1 MIDTFYIFYSVK
13 STFFMWFYH
22 KLIITNLFG
31 VMMKIKFI
39 VIVACII
46 MLLTACLW
54 SDKPSDKLS
63 DLEFTVVG
71 EQEQPDT
78 LKDIIT
84 EKGEL
89 PFQLSYSVG
98 DDLYIAVGYGIQQSA
113 GYSITVNEFYETKD
127 NIVLD
132 TSLLG
137 PGSAE
142 NVTDTTSI
150 PYIVIK
156 THNIDDKI
164 IEFK

>member
-1 MIDTFYIFYSVK
+1 
-13 STFFMWFYH
+13 
-22 KLIITNLFG
+22 
-31 VMMKIKFI
+31 
-39 VIVACII
+39 
-46 MLLTACLW
+46 MLLSACGV
-54 SDKPSDKLS
+54 SDKLSDKLS

-71 EQEQPDT
+71 ISEQPDT
-78 LKDIIT
+78 LKEIISD
-84 EKGEL
+84 KGDL
-89 PFQLSYSVG
+89 PFQLSYCIG
-98 DDLYIAVGYGIQQSA
+98 EDLYIAVGYGIQQSA

-137 PGSAE
+137 PASIE

-156 THNIDDKI
+156 THNIEDKI

>member
-1 MIDTFYIFYSVK
+1 MRIK
-13 STFFMWFYH
+13 
-22 KLIITNLFG
+22 IIVLMAC
-31 VMMKIKFI
+31 MM
-39 VIVACII
+39 
-46 MLLTACLW
+46 MLLSACAGG
-54 SDKPSDKLS
+54 KNMNDKLS

-71 EQEQPDT
+71 EEEQPDA
-78 LKDIIT
+78 LKDIIAD
-84 EKGEL
+84 KGDI
-89 PFQLSYSVG
+89 PFQLSYCIG

-156 THNIDDKI
+156 THNINDKI

>member
-1 MIDTFYIFYSVK
+1 MRA
-13 STFFMWFYH
+13 W
-22 KLIITNLFG
+22 IIVLTAF
-31 VMMKIKFI
+31 
-39 VIVACII
+39 II
-46 MLLTACLW
+46 MFFTGCGGNNGL
-54 SDKPSDKLS
+54 SDKIS

-71 EQEQPDT
+71 ELEQPDT
-78 LKDIIT
+78 LKEIIAD
-84 EKGEL
+84 KGDL
-89 PFQLSYSVG
+89 PFQLSYCVG
-98 DDLYIAVGYGIQQSA
+98 DELYIAVGYGIQQSA

-142 NVTDTTSI
+142 NVTNTTSV

>member
-1 MIDTFYIFYSVK
+1 MI
-13 STFFMWFYH
+13 
-22 KLIITNLFG
+22 G
-31 VMMKIKFI
+31 VMMKVKLI
-39 VIVACII
+39 VLMACI
-46 MLLTACLW
+46 MLLAACGVNGNT
-54 SDKPSDKLS
+54 SDKLS

-71 EQEQPDT
+71 ENEQPDT
-78 LKDIIT
+78 LKEIISQ
-84 EKGEL
+84 KGDL
-89 PFQLSYSVG
+89 PFQLSFCIG

-127 NIVLD
+127 NIVLN

-156 THNIDDKI
+156 THNIEDKI